1 MTNIPRVTFTT
12 KIWEA
17 RPGVTGFRI
26 PEEMVMKLGP
36 HKRPPVNVSLTGYTY
51 PSTIACYGDEYLLPL
66 SKEHREA
73 AGVEAGQ
80 MVELTLELDAAPS
93 TVEIPPALKNALSEA
108 GKLDAFET
116 SAPSKKKEWVRQV
129 NEAKAEETRER
140 RIVKIVTEL

>member
-1 MTNIPRVTFTT
+1 
-12 KIWEA
+12 
-17 RPGVTGFRI
+17 
-26 PEEMVMKLGP
+26 
-36 HKRPPVNVSLTGYTY
+36 
-51 PSTIACYGDEYLLPL
+51 L

-80 MVELTLELDAAPS
+80 MVELTLELDAAPR